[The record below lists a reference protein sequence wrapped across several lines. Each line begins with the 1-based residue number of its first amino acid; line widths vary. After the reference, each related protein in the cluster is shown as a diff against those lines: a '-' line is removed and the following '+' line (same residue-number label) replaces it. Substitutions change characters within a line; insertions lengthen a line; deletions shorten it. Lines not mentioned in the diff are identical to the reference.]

1 MFLDVRDSLTRL
13 EDKKNQRLEVLRR
26 YSKHTY
32 DAVMWL
38 RENQDKFEH
47 PVHEPVMLVV
57 SVIGSFTGVGS
68 SLVVVVVMVIS
79 RWW

>member
-1 MFLDVRDSLTRL
+1 MFSDVRDSLTRL
-13 EDKKNQRLEVLRR
+13 EDKKNQRLEYLRR

-38 RENQDKFEH
+38 RENQDKFEY

-57 SVIGSFTGVGS
+57 SFNEVNSCTAVGCDDGD
-68 SLVVVVVMVIS
+68 VMVLM
-79 RWW
+79 

>member
-57 SVIGSFTGVGS
+57 RIIGSLLYLT
-68 SLVVVVVMVIS
+68 VV
-79 RWW
+79 

>member
-57 SVIGSFTGVGS
+57 RITRGFTGVDS
-68 SLVVVVVMVIS
+68 RLVID
-79 RWW
+79 